1 VLLGGAEV
9 NTLDGGYGE
18 DYIEGGPGDDTLI
31 GGYDTDVASYWL
43 TDGSVTVDLAAGTA
57 TGVDGADTLSGFE
70 DAHGS
75 DGYGDT
81 LSGDDWA
88 NVLKGWA
95 GDDLLRGRGG
105 DDVLEGG
112 DGVDRA
118 IYDDAPG
125 GVNVFLHLGMANG
138 AASSDDLAGIEDLTG
153 SAFDDTLT
161 GDAAANRI
169 EGGDGDDNIYGREGD
184 DLLDGGEG
192 VDTANY
198 WDAPAFVVVDLG
210 SGQAA
215 LGGGTDTLT
224 GFENVGG
231 SSFGDQLIG
240 DEEIT
245 DFVSRSDVI
254 NLSAIDTDAG
264 APGDQAFTFIGTDAF
279 SATAVDEVR
288 FSAGV
293 IYVDTDND
301 VGAEMAIALTGVASV
316 TAADFVL

>member
-1 VLLGGAEV
+1 M
-9 NTLDGGYGE
+9 
-18 DYIEGGPGDDTLI
+18 
-31 GGYDTDVASYWL
+31 
-43 TDGSVTVDLAAGTA
+43 
-57 TGVDGADTLSGFE
+57 
-70 DAHGS
+70 
-75 DGYGDT
+75 
-81 LSGDDWA
+81 
-88 NVLKGWA
+88 
-95 GDDLLRGRGG
+95 
-105 DDVLEGG
+105 LEGG

-240 DEEIT
+240 DGSVNEILGSGGVDTIVGQGGADVLTGGADADIFWYDAAADADDDFAVIEEIT

-316 TAADFVL
+316 TAADFVP